1 MDQSIL
7 VVNCGSSSVKLAL
20 YRTTDTA
27 APIITALAERLGG
40 EGARLRV
47 EGEKSFS
54 CEEAMDHSQALATFI
69 EECQDYLQDLAAI
82 GHRLVHGGEAFH
94 ESTLITDDSLAEL
107 EKVSVLAPLH
117 NPMNLMGIRLCRE
130 LLPDLPNVAVFDTSF
145 HQTMPAQAYL
155 YGVPYDWYETHQVRR
170 YGFHGTSYRYV
181 SAETARRLNR
191 PADDLNLIIAHLGN
205 GCSACAIR
213 QGQSVDSSMGL
224 TPLEGLIMGTR
235 SGDIDP
241 GLLEH
246 MMRESGSS
254 MAELMTALN
263 RNSGLLGLSG
273 ISNDMRTLLQHEA
286 AGEPA
291 AKRALDTFCF
301 RVARQ
306 LAALSSNLSGTDA
319 VVFTG
324 GIGENSAD
332 IRRRILANWRNIQFR
347 LNTALNQANGD
358 ESGRISE
365 TGTPLVLVIPT
376 DEEQMIAQ
384 DTLKITGL

>member
-1 MDQSIL
+1 MEGSVL
-7 VVNCGSSSVKLAL
+7 VINCGSSSVKLAL
-20 YRTTDTA
+20 YSDQQSTIPAIDAT
-27 APIITALAERLGG
+27 AERLGSD
-40 EGARLRV
+40 EARLTISGDHDA
-47 EGEKSFS
+47 EHSGH
-54 CEEAMDHSQALATFI
+54 MDHAAALKTFV
-69 EECQDYLQDLAAI
+69 EEVGTYLSDLAGI
-82 GHRLVHGGEAFH
+82 GHRVVHGGESFA
-94 ESTLITDDSLAEL
+94 ESVLIDSTTLAQL
-107 EKVSVLAPLH
+107 EETCRLAPLH
-117 NPMNLMGIRLCRE
+117 NPMNLMGIRLCQE
-130 LLPDLPNVAVFDTSF
+130 LFADVPNVAVFDTAF
-145 HQTMPAQAYL
+145 HQSIPKENFL
-155 YGVPYDWYETHQVRR
+155 YGVPYDWYTEHQVRR
-170 YGFHGTSYRYV
+170 YGFHGSSYRFI
-181 SAETARRLNR
+181 SAETGRRLER
-191 PADDLNLIIAHLGN
+191 PADELNLIVAHLGN

-213 QGQSVDSSMGL
+213 QGRSVDSSMGL

-254 MAELMTALN
+254 MTELMTALN
-263 RNSGLLGLSG
+263 RKSGLLGLSG

-306 LAALSSNLSGTDA
+306 LAALSSNLSSTDA